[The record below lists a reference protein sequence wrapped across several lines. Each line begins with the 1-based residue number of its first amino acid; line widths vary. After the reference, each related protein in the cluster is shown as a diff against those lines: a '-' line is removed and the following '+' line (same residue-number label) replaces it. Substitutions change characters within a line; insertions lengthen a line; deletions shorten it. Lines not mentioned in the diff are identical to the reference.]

1 MGSAG
6 WSRVE
11 GCPPRRRGGQ
21 TGGLASWTQPECER
35 AAANHLGTKAH
46 LGLRACEPLAAG
58 SQLHT
63 HKRKRGSAVRVW
75 AMVPSAEA
83 CRAVFVEPESRRG
96 RRGGKE
102 RRAPCAR
109 SGAAHALSEPGFW
122 QDQVA
127 EIVAV
132 LMERERRGKSYPG
145 HGASGLRE
153 GHLCS
158 SGGMEQTAGTSRKTA
173 VRGSA
178 TRGNI
183 CRSIFIGNVACLG
196 KNTLRI
202 CNLQRRRR
210 RQMIG
215 LCII

>member
-1 MGSAG
+1 MSAD

-11 GCPPRRRGGQ
+11 GCPPRRRRGH

-63 HKRKRGSAVRVW
+63 HKHKPGSAVRVW
-75 AMVPSAEA
+75 AKVPSAEA

-127 EIVAV
+127 EIMAV
-132 LMERERRGKSYPG
+132 LMERWRRGKSYPG
-145 HGASGLRE
+145 HGAGGLRE
-153 GHLCS
+153 GHRATL
-158 SGGMEQTAGTSRKTA
+158 GGMQRTLPERQRFGVLTRHGAIYADRFYRESKPVLANTHSRIYKT
-173 VRGSA
+173 RLMHFK
-178 TRGNI
+178 TN
-183 CRSIFIGNVACLG
+183 
-196 KNTLRI
+196 KLRMTI
-202 CNLQRRRR
+202 
-210 RQMIG
+210 
-215 LCII
+215 